1 MDVRREL
8 NNIRK
13 HYREYHRDYGES
25 IVWFEYL
32 ARTSP
37 ASAGSIYDDVYDEGT
52 EGASGRRYRDGIVL
66 PVLMIAENEDQ
77 RRAIP
82 EGRQTVQLTN
92 FVASLDDWRRA
103 GVTDPY
109 EYRHHLNDMFLYDGR
124 YFNIA
129 TYRVRGRA
137 RDDVLIVV
145 EGYETYVSEEMP
157 NDPGPGSLGIT
168 NLPWPSTI
176 AGN

>member
-1 MDVRREL
+1 M
-8 NNIRK
+8 
-13 HYREYHRDYGES
+13 
-25 IVWFEYL
+25 
-32 ARTSP
+32 
-37 ASAGSIYDDVYDEGT
+37 
-52 EGASGRRYRDGIVL
+52 

-145 EGYETYVSEEMP
+145 EGYDTYVSEEMP